1 MDIARIDAIL
11 VDSLGEADENQQPV
25 EGSEV
30 FNFFVF
36 ALALKTAKVHEH
48 AAEMIELL
56 KEWPSESWGQ
66 PVPPL
71 GEEINYL
78 VAGGVLE
85 DQRRAFML
93 FAFGK
98 CADWWDIMDPH
109 TMLGLPYDDPQGRS
123 LAGRGMVSI
132 MGYRPKMT
140 V

>member
-11 VDSLGEADENQQPV
+11 IDSLGEVDKDQRPV

-30 FNFFVF
+30 FNFFVM
-36 ALALKTAKVHEH
+36 ALALKTDKVHEH

-56 KEWPSESWGQ
+56 KEWPRESWGQ

-78 VAGGVLE
+78 TAGAVLE

-98 CADWWDIMDPH
+98 ILGWWDILDPH
-109 TMLGLPYDDPQGRS
+109 TMLGMEYDDPNGRMM
-123 LAGRGMVSI
+123 AGMGMVAI
-132 MGYRPKMT
+132 VGYQPQVT

>member
-1 MDIARIDAIL
+1 MDIARINAIL
-11 VDSLGEADENQQPV
+11 VDSLGEVDEDQRPV

-30 FNFFVF
+30 FNFFVM

-56 KEWPSESWGQ
+56 KEWPSDSWGQ

-78 VAGGVLE
+78 VAGGALG

-98 CADWWDIMDPH
+98 IMGWWDILDPR
-109 TMLGLPYDDPQGRS
+109 TMLGMEYDDPHGRE
-123 LAGRGMVSI
+123 LAGMGMVAI
-132 MGYRPKMT
+132 MGYRPKVT

>member
-1 MDIARIDAIL
+1 MDIARISTIL
-11 VDSLGEADENQQPV
+11 AKCAGEVDENQQPL
-25 EGSEV
+25 EGSEI
-30 FNFFVF
+30 FNFFVVAF
-36 ALALKTAKVHEH
+36 PMNTAKVHEH

-78 VAGGVLE
+78 TAGAVLD
-85 DQRRAFML
+85 DQLRAFAL

-98 CADWWDIMDPH
+98 IAGWWDIMDPH
-109 TMLGLPYDDPQGRS
+109 TMLGIEYDDPQGRQ
-123 LAGRGMVSI
+123 LAGMGMVSI
-132 MGYRPKMT
+132 LGYQPKVT